1 MIIADLWERIELT
14 YRRVIS
20 SWPGRYAF
28 AFLAVM
34 MAAVLQF
41 ALRLLGFAHLPYA
54 LFVPAVV
61 LVALVAGLWPGVMAT
76 VLATVVGGYFLFSP
90 ANSKTHPPEDWAK
103 PVLFLI
109 AGTAFTAIVYGR
121 TRAKQALRVTE
132 SDLNHAQAVAQIG
145 SWHFDMKD
153 GRLRLSDE
161 AHRILGLPKGL
172 TISPLEAREMVH
184 TEDRERVDAAW
195 LAGVKRGV
203 YGQETR
209 VLVNG
214 QTRWLRIQASLERGP
229 GGQTTK
235 VTGTLQD
242 ITEWKLV
249 QQRLQEYKRA
259 VEGVEEIITVVDRD
273 YRFIIANDAFLKYRG
288 AQRENV
294 IGRLTPE
301 VVGREVFESTIK
313 DNLDDCFKGKVVQFE
328 MRYNYPMLG
337 ERDLLVTYYPIEG
350 SAGIDRVACVTLDVT
365 EKKWTIEQLHAS
377 EDRYRD
383 LVEHSE
389 DLLCTHDLE
398 GNLLTVNPAPARILG
413 YTVEEMLKIPMRE
426 MIVPGGHELFDQYL
440 GRLRTTGAP
449 EKGLLYVM
457 TKIGEV
463 RIWEYYNT
471 LRTEGVEKPIVRG
484 MAHDVTER
492 RRAELALGDSE
503 QRYRMLF
510 EKTVAGVGI
519 ISVEGEIID
528 CNDAWAHMY
537 GYASAA
543 ECRGTSVAQHYV
555 ELADRQ
561 ALLERL
567 RTGGTVTDQ
576 ELHLRRKD
584 GTEFWILVN
593 DVWLRDSQ
601 NRGLI
606 QATVVDITAR
616 KQAESALR
624 ESEERFR
631 VALKQSPV
639 TVFHQDRDLR
649 YTWIYNPHLYLQD
662 AVIGKND
669 EEILGKKAA
678 AQLHEF
684 KRRVLETGAALREE
698 VVIPH
703 EGKNYATDLTIEP
716 LFDGDKKIIG
726 ITGASMDIA
735 LQWERANALRDAKD
749 RLAQEKSYLE
759 SEIETE
765 LGFEE
770 IIGQSAPLREVLK
783 KARVVAPTDSTV
795 LLLGESGTGKELVAR
810 AVHALS
816 TRHERNFIKLNCAA
830 VPSGLLESELFGHER
845 GAFTGAVSQKIG
857 RVELAD
863 KGTLF
868 LDEIGELPLELQPK
882 LLRLLQDREFERL
895 GGVQTLRV
903 DVRIISA
910 TNRDLQQEVA
920 ERKFR
925 EDLFYRLNVFP
936 IQMPTLRERRS
947 DIPILVHH
955 FVRKH
960 ATRMGKHIEDIP
972 SETVKVLENWNWPGN
987 IRELENM
994 IERMVILTNG
1004 PVLAAPPEELLA
1016 PQGVPEDDFV
1026 EMERDH
1032 LVRILRETNGV
1043 LAGPD
1048 GAAIRLGLKRTT
1060 LQSMLKRFGIEPR
1073 EFRRITGTFSGE

>member
-1 MIIADLWERIELT
+1 MRIADLRARIELT
-14 YRRVIS
+14 YRRVLS

-34 MAAVLQF
+34 MGAVLQF
-41 ALRLLGFAHLPYA
+41 ALQLLGFTHLPYA
-54 LFVPAVV
+54 LFVPTVV
-61 LVALVAGLWPGVMAT
+61 LVALLAGLWPGVMAT

-90 ANSKTHPPEDWAK
+90 INAKTHSPEDPAK
-103 PVLFLI
+103 PLLFLI
-109 AGTAFTAIVYGR
+109 AGTAFTAIVCGR

-132 SDLNHAQAVAQIG
+132 SDLNRAQAVAQIG

-161 AHRILGLPKGL
+161 AHRILGLRKGL
-172 TISPLEAREMVH
+172 VLLPLEAREMVH
-184 TEDRERVDAAW
+184 IEDRERVDAAW
-195 LAGVKRGV
+195 LAALESGV
-203 YGQETR
+203 YDQENR

-214 QTRWLRIQASLERGP
+214 QTRWLRIQASLERDP
-229 GGQTTK
+229 EGQATK
-235 VTGTLQD
+235 ATGTVQD

-273 YRFIIANDAFLKYRG
+273 YRFIIANDAFLRYRG
-288 AQRENV
+288 AKREHV

-301 VVGREVFESTIK
+301 VVGREIFESTIK
-313 DNLDDCFKGKVVQFE
+313 GNLDDCFKGKVVQFE
-328 MRYNYPMLG
+328 MRYNYPVLG
-337 ERDLLVTYYPIEG
+337 ERDLFVTYYPIEG
-350 SAGIDRVACVTLDVT
+350 SAGIDRAACVTLDVT
-365 EKKWTIEQLHAS
+365 EKKWTIEQLNAS

-426 MIVPGGHELFDQYL
+426 MIIPEGREPFDQYL
-440 GRLRTTGAP
+440 ERMRTTGAP
-449 EKGLLYVM
+449 EEGLLCVM
-457 TKIGEV
+457 TKSGEA
-463 RIWEYYNT
+463 RTWEYHNT
-471 LRTEGVEKPIVRG
+471 LRTEGVDKPIVRG

-519 ISVEGEIID
+519 ISVEGEMID
-528 CNDAWAHMY
+528 CNDAWAHMF
-537 GYASAA
+537 GYASAE
-543 ECRGTSVAQHYV
+543 ECRGTKVTQHYFDPS
-555 ELADRQ
+555 DRQ
-561 ALLERL
+561 TLLERL

-576 ELHLRRKD
+576 ELHLRRTD

-631 VALKQSPV
+631 VALKESPV
-639 TVFHQDRDLR
+639 TVFNQDRDLR

-662 AVIGKND
+662 AAIGKTD

-678 AQLHEF
+678 QLQEL
-684 KRRVLETGAALREE
+684 KWRVLKTGASVREE

-716 LFDGDKKIIG
+716 LFNAEKKIVG

-735 LQWERANALRDAKD
+735 RLRELADTLRDAKD
-749 RLAQEKSYLE
+749 RLAREKSYLE

-783 KARVVAPTDSTV
+783 NTRIVAPIDSTV

-816 TRHERNFIKLNCAA
+816 PRHERNFIKLNCAA

-920 ERKFR
+920 DRRFR

-947 DIPILVHH
+947 DIPMLVHH

-960 ATRMGKHIEDIP
+960 STRMGKHIEDIP
-972 SETVKVLENWNWPGN
+972 LETVKILENWNWPGN

-1004 PVLAAPPEELLA
+1004 RVLAAPPEELLV
-1016 PQGVPEDDFV
+1016 PQGVTDDFA
-1026 EMERDH
+1026 EMERDYI
-1032 LVRILRETNGV
+1032 VRILRETNGV

-1073 EFRRITGTFSGE
+1073 EYRRGTGMFGIE